1 MFHSGFG
8 YLTEKRGIEN
18 TNTIIMKKFL
28 LLALGIALSV
38 AAKAQVNATNPDKAE
53 YYIKGY
59 LSVEDDGRGGVIY
72 KLTQL
77 DHKGIYFS
85 GHSQKGVEEDENVYF
100 TLYEAKTD
108 YPGGFASG
116 LQFWRYDEDIEGDDK
131 WQTDSEFKPSAMS
144 YEETKT
150 MAVMLLIDCSSSLGA
165 DFKTVKSGA
174 LNFINRLFVASN
186 GKGNIVLG
194 IIGFSTI
201 GETQVFPMRPLNYS
215 NYMGKDGMKDFIEN
229 TLDRTY
235 PGTALYY
242 SMDKAVEM
250 IEEYYVGLSGNERK
264 DFANA
269 LMITFT
275 DGLDQTSRNLEKG
288 IRTTDAY
295 YNEVK
300 RLNGKSI
307 GNNVYLCSIM
317 RGVRGVDIT
326 TDAQEDKLR
335 RIGAELTGGCNDKIE
350 GFRLLDNVSQMYDE
364 FDRIA
369 DNLITQWQNLRC
381 YAPNSYEGKVAWTF
395 RNAEKPK
402 PRIVEKPRE
411 PKKRGD
417 FFFGINVG
425 AGLAKHYDSDWGWTG
440 QYLALTGGLDL
451 AFPITHRIS
460 LGAFVSGGFDF
471 TFYDALLEAGPLM
484 LINLDKGGSIYLGA
498 GYSHEFEYYG
508 GGDLR
513 LGYKFKNGLY
523 LFGDFIRTSEY
534 SIQMINIGYSF

>member
-100 TLYEAKTD
+100 TLYEAITD
-108 YPGGFASG
+108 HPGGFASG

-335 RIGAELTGGCNDKIE
+335 RIGAELTGGCNDKIK
-350 GFRLLDNVSQMYDE
+350 GFELLANVSQMYGE
-364 FDRIA
+364 FDKIA

-411 PKKRGD
+411 PKKEGNTII
-417 FFFGINVG
+417 GINVG
-425 AGLAKHYDSDWGWTG
+425 VGVSKKNHDMDYV
-440 QYLALTGGLDL
+440 ALTGGFDF
-451 AFPITHRIS
+451 AFPISQRIN
-460 LGAFVSGGFDF
+460 LGAYVSGGFEF
-471 TFYDALLEAGPLM
+471 AGYGALVEAGPLM
-484 LINLDKGGSIYLGA
+484 LINFDKGGSVYLGG
-498 GYSHEFEYYG
+498 GYAHEFPYYG
-508 GGDLR
+508 GADFR
-513 LGYKFKNGLY
+513 LGYRFKNGLY
-523 LFGDFIRTSEY
+523 LFGDFISMSWLDSSL
-534 SIQMINIGYSF
+534 SIKMFNIGYSF